1 MHSDLT
7 PKLETLLP
15 ELLSEVRSQGQKGQL
30 PDYLPHLNP
39 IELDTI
45 GVSIYTHDGEVGRAG
60 AVAAQFNLMSVMKPL
75 LLLFLLEQLG
85 CDRVF
90 AEVGTQPSDQPF
102 HSLKQLAADRGFP
115 RNPMIN
121 SGAIVLA
128 SLVPGDDGDD
138 RCETVRQWLN
148 QMAGVN
154 LVLDEPMLTA
164 VRALGNDSNRGIAQM
179 LKHSGAIDDIDV
191 ALDTYNQLCCLTGNS
206 CMLAQLGLL
215 LVRGQDLI
223 TRNSQ
228 QIVNA
233 LMLTCGVYEA
243 SADWAMRMGL
253 PVKSG
258 VSGGILA
265 IVPSQMAIG
274 IYAPAIDA
282 VGNSVAGA
290 VLLEKL
296 VRSLDLSI
304 F

>member
-1 MHSDLT
+1 MAHADLT
-7 PKLETLLP
+7 AKLEALL
-15 ELLSEVRSQGQKGQL
+15 LEVRSQGQKGQL

-45 GVSIYTHDGEVGRAG
+45 GVSIYSHDGELGRAG

-75 LLLFLLEQLG
+75 LLLFLLEQLER
-85 CDRVF
+85 DRVF
-90 AEVGTQPSDQPF
+90 AAVGMQPSDQPF

-128 SLVPGDDGDD
+128 SLVPGADGDD

-154 LVLDEPMLTA
+154 LVLDEPMLMA

-179 LKHSGAIDDIDV
+179 LKHSGAIADIDV
-191 ALDTYNQLCCLTGNS
+191 ALDTYNQLCCLSGNS

-215 LVRGQDLI
+215 LVRGQNVVHQ
-223 TRNSQ
+223 TSP

-243 SADWAMRMGL
+243 SAEWAMRIGL

-290 VLLEKL
+290 ALLEKL